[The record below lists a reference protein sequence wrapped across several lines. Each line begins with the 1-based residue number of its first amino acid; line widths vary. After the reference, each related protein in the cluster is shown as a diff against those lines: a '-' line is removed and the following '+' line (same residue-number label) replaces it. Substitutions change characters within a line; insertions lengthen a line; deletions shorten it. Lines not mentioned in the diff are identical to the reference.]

1 MHRNGDWV
9 QTKLKLITSRA
20 QRDRGWRFTT
30 LAYLLDEGFLAQCFM
45 ELKRGKAPG
54 IDGVRWEEYAEK
66 LTENLRGLVSRLK
79 AKRYWPQPVK
89 RVYIP
94 KDEKSVRPLGLLV
107 VEDKVVQM
115 GITRILEAIFEVDFL
130 EVSYGF
136 RCNRS
141 CHDALDRL
149 GKAIMSKPVNYIVEA
164 DIKGFFEHV
173 DHKWMMECLR
183 QRISDPS
190 FLRLIGRFLRAG
202 IMEEGKFIE
211 TEAGTP
217 QGGVLS
223 PVLSNI
229 YLHYVLDLWFER
241 RLKREL
247 CGYAEENRY
256 ADDFVICLQNK
267 QDGERVLEAVRER
280 FAKFGLSL
288 SEDKTRLI
296 EFGRYA
302 RANREKRGE
311 KPASFDYLGFT
322 HFIDRTRR
330 GTFKVGRR
338 TSKKKF
344 RAKIKAMNEWLKSV
358 RNAVKLKEWWAVLRI
373 KLLGHYRYYGISG
386 NFKGIERY

>member
-1 MHRNGDWV
+1 MVSKGLFGNLGDPGRSPVMGVVADKPKRGGSHDDALEVGPTHRRGVVRVMSGASRGSLEGVGSYTQSEGETPTMHRNGDWV

-79 AKRYWPQPVK
+79 VKRYWPQPVK
-89 RVYIP
+89 RVFIP
-94 KDEKSVRPLGLLV
+94 KDEKSVRPLGLVV

-164 DIKGFFEHV
+164 DIKGFFDHV

-190 FLRLIGRFLRAG
+190 FLRLIGRFLSRHHGRGKVHRDGGGHPAG
-202 IMEEGKFIE
+202 G
-211 TEAGTP
+211 
-217 QGGVLS
+217 
-223 PVLSNI
+223 
-229 YLHYVLDLWFER
+229 YFE
-241 RLKREL
+241 
-247 CGYAEENRY
+247 
-256 ADDFVICLQNK
+256 
-267 QDGERVLEAVRER
+267 
-280 FAKFGLSL
+280 
-288 SEDKTRLI
+288 
-296 EFGRYA
+296 
-302 RANREKRGE
+302 
-311 KPASFDYLGFT
+311 
-322 HFIDRTRR
+322 
-330 GTFKVGRR
+330 
-338 TSKKKF
+338 
-344 RAKIKAMNEWLKSV
+344 
-358 RNAVKLKEWWAVLRI
+358 
-373 KLLGHYRYYGISG
+373 SG
-386 NFKGIERY
+386 AQ